1 MRIVTIKSEGIAAL
15 SYFVSSEKQG
25 IVIDP
30 RRDASIYN
38 DLALREDVEILYI
51 FETHRN
57 EDYVIGSLEL
67 QSMIPDSEIGHSNA
81 TNFNYGEL
89 SIAHGETFKVGKMHI
104 TCLNTPGHTEDS
116 MCYTISDKEN
126 GSDPIV
132 VFTGDTLFVNEVGRT
147 DLVDKSKHAL
157 MSQKLYESLH
167 TILLQLEDGVII
179 YPGHGAGSVCGG
191 EIGERE
197 FSTIGYERS
206 NNDWLRMSEEDF
218 IESKIKQELTLAP
231 YFKHCEQLNTKGP
244 PVLSAGI
251 APQELDMTSF
261 ETLLQNP
268 DHIAVD
274 TRPPHEFLNKQ
285 IPGTISMSLSNM
297 GLIAGWILRPN
308 QNFSLILGSRRDL
321 GEAWSYL
328 VRVGLDNVVGF
339 LENGVERWVES
350 GHVATSIK
358 TISLDDLRNQLDKG
372 KMQVVDVRESHEFKQ
387 GHIKDSI
394 SLPLT
399 RITDTAP
406 SLKIEGT
413 AVPFCPSGFRSTTGA
428 SILMRNNITDIAAPL
443 EGFKSWIAE
452 GFPMEE

>member
-38 DLALREDVEILYI
+38 DLAFREGVEILYI

-57 EDYVIGSLEL
+57 EDYVTGSLEL
-67 QSMIPDSEIGHSNA
+67 QSMMPDAEIGHSNA
-81 TNFNYGEL
+81 TKFHYGEL
-89 SIAHGETFKVGKMHI
+89 SLADSETFKVGKMHI
-104 TCLNTPGHTEDS
+104 TCLSTPGHTDDS

-147 DLVDKSKHAL
+147 DLVDKSKHPL

-167 TILLQLEDGVII
+167 TILLQLDDGVIVH
-179 YPGHGAGSVCGG
+179 PGHGAGSVCGG
-191 EIGERE
+191 DIGERE
-197 FSTIGYERS
+197 FSTIGFERS
-206 NNDWLRMSEEDF
+206 NNEWLRMSEDDF
-218 IESKIKQELTLAP
+218 IESKIEQELTLAP

-244 PVLSAGI
+244 PVLSAGV
-251 APQELDMTSF
+251 APQELDMISF
-261 ETLLQNP
+261 EALLKSP
-268 DHIAVD
+268 DHIAID

-285 IPGTISMSLSNM
+285 IPGTISMSLTNM
-297 GLIAGWILRPN
+297 GLIAGWILEPS
-308 QNFSLILGSRRDL
+308 QNFSLILGYREAL

-339 LENGVERWVES
+339 LENGVERWIES
-350 GHVATSIK
+350 GHATTSIK
-358 TISLDDLRNQLDKG
+358 AISLDDLRIQLDKG
-372 KMQVVDVRESHEFKQ
+372 TVQIVDVRESHEFKQ

-399 RITDTAP
+399 RIMNMAP
-406 SLKIEGT
+406 SVKFEGT
-413 AVPFCPSGFRSTTGA
+413 AVPICPSGVRSATGA
-428 SILMRNNITDIAAPL
+428 SILMRKNITDIAAPL
-443 EGFKSWIAE
+443 EGIKSWIAQ

>member
-1 MRIVTIKSEGIAAL
+1 MRIVTIKSNGIAAL

-25 IVIDP
+25 VVIDP
-30 RRDASIYN
+30 RRDASIYH

-57 EDYVIGSLEL
+57 EDYVTGSLEL
-67 QSMIPDSEIGHSNA
+67 QSMIPDAEIGHSDA
-81 TNFNYGEL
+81 TKFRYGEHSL
-89 SIAHGETFKVGKMHI
+89 ADGETFKVGKMHI
-104 TCLNTPGHTEDS
+104 TCLNTPGHTDDS

-157 MSQKLYESLH
+157 MSQKLYESLQN
-167 TILLQLEDGVII
+167 ILLRLEDGVII

-251 APQELDMTSF
+251 APQELDITSF
-261 ETLLQNP
+261 ETLLQNSE
-268 DHIAVD
+268 HLAID
-274 TRPPHEFLNKQ
+274 TRPPNEFLGKH
-285 IPGTISMSLSNM
+285 IPRTISMSLTNM
-297 GLIAGWILRPN
+297 GLIAGWILKPS
-308 QNFSLILGSRRDL
+308 QNFSLILANRSEL

-339 LENGVERWVES
+339 LENGVDRWIER
-350 GHVATSIK
+350 GHATTSIK
-358 TISLDDLRNQLDKG
+358 TISLDDLRIQLDKG
-372 KMQVVDVRESHEFKQ
+372 KMQIIDVRESHEFKE
-387 GHIKDSI
+387 GHIKGSV

-399 RITDTAP
+399 SIMDTTP
-406 SLKIEGT
+406 SLKIQGT

-428 SILMRNNITDIAAPL
+428 SILMRNGIIDITAPL
-443 EGFKSWIAE
+443 EGFKSWTSR
-452 GFPMEE
+452 GFPTEE